1 MLNGDEQ
8 FGFHRMSAL
17 VARSGTV
24 IGDGNCTHKVEIFIA
39 LCRRRPAMPNS
50 GSHVDLAIRS
60 VKLPEALTGEG
71 VVLASV
77 ANALI
82 NLPIIQRNTKNPTL
96 YQRLALL
103 TVVLSAIGVAVLA
116 LQECQ
121 SILRQ

>member
-1 MLNGDEQ
+1 
-8 FGFHRMSAL
+8 MSAL

-50 GSHVDLAIRS
+50 GNHVDLAIRS

>member
-1 MLNGDEQ
+1 M
-8 FGFHRMSAL
+8 
-17 VARSGTV
+17 
-24 IGDGNCTHKVEIFIA
+24 
-39 LCRRRPAMPNS
+39 
-50 GSHVDLAIRS
+50 
-60 VKLPEALTGEG
+60 
-71 VVLASV
+71 LASV
-77 ANALI
+77 ASALI